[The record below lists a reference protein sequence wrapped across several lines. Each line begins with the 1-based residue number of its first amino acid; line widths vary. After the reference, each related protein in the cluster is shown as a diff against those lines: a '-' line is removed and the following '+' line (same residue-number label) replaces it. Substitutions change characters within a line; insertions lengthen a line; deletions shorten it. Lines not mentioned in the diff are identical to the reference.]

1 MMDFIFKFKELSS
14 LWGAKK
20 SQSFSLTQIAEYTGT
35 SLPYVI
41 KYISDA
47 LQSELEYSQL
57 ISFSEAKNII
67 EVFNKKY
74 KKEIDERIYLFR
86 EKAKKL
92 QTSYDLMMQ
101 KSTKLQMLK
110 DWDGAFRTLGY
121 FAGKHSEEL
130 SHELFVN
137 LCSNIVRCGI
147 KATKIN
153 MQEISFWLRK
163 AVEKNLAENTE
174 EALHDAF
181 DLIETYSD
189 YFQQEASGRGKAILV
204 DILGLLEAPA
214 LELQVWPAYKSC
226 VDNLFL
232 TPHLHNSSSSP
243 EKYI

>member
-1 MMDFIFKFKELSS
+1 MMDFIFKFKELSL

-20 SQSFSLTQIAEYTGT
+20 SQSFSLTQIADYTGT

-67 EVFNKKY
+67 EIFNKKY
-74 KKEIDERIYLFR
+74 KKEIDDRIFILR

-92 QTSYDLMMQ
+92 QTSYDLAMQ
-101 KSTKLQMLK
+101 KATKLEMLK

-121 FAGKHSEEL
+121 FAGEHNNEL
-130 SHELFVN
+130 SRELFVN

-147 KATKIN
+147 KASKIN

-163 AVEKNLAENTE
+163 AVEKNLSENTE
-174 EALHDAF
+174 EALKDAF

-189 YFQQEASGRGKAILV
+189 YFQQEASGKGKAILV
-204 DILGLLEAPA
+204 DILTLLEAPA
-214 LELQVWPAYKSC
+214 VELQLWSMYKSC
-226 VDNLFL
+226 VDSLFL
-232 TPHLHNSSSSP
+232 NPHLQNSISFS
-243 EKYI
+243 EKHV